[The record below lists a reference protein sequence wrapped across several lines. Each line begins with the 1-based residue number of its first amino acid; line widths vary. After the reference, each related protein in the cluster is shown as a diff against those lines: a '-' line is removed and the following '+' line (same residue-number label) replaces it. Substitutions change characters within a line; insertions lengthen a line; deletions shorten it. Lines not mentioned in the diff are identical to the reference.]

1 MSPEP
6 FLWSALGAALEQ
18 ARIASRLSA
27 ARSTSDVASLVL
39 GDVRAALG
47 ADAAVVAVRGHD
59 ARELTVAAEGV
70 PAEVERALSS
80 LSGAEP
86 FPLVVA
92 YRRGEPLY
100 AETAADVAD
109 ALPPLGGGAKA
120 LACLPLRT
128 PGGTAGAVGF
138 AFRAARRFGPADRAA
153 LDDLSRDVAAALERT
168 RLRETERA
176 ARTRLEVLAEASALL
191 LENAADLPALLAAV
205 TRLVQQ
211 ATGDSCFVQVL
222 GEDGGL
228 GSGPATVSHPDPE
241 AQAALEAALRGRA
254 DAPAR
259 VAEVVLGRGETLHL
273 PALGRE
279 PFDEVAGPHLRAF
292 AGRFPIHGLLVTPLR
307 TRGRPFGLVAVL
319 RHRKGAPHTV
329 HDRLLVEGVAARAG
343 LAVAYARLNASHAA
357 ARARAERAARR
368 TARLQ
373 VVTSRLA
380 GAAGPREVAAVGAA
394 LAIEAAGGAAG
405 GIALLRPGR
414 ADVELTWRRAAGAE
428 LAGAVVTRVLEGAG
442 PAEACV
448 RSGRPAFH
456 ADQPALLA
464 AHPDLPPELARE
476 PQGALATLPLR
487 IHGEVAGALLV
498 RFDAPRA
505 FDAEERAFLENLAD
519 QCSQALARAR
529 LWQRE
534 HEWARRQSA
543 LADISRALSEAHG
556 DVRRLLS
563 AVALRVGSELD
574 ALCCVVL
581 ASGGPGRPELR
592 AVHHPDVDLRGAVE
606 AALERDG
613 SAWPPIAAA
622 AGPAGD
628 APSWRA
634 DPDGWPAG
642 PALREL
648 LEQHPPRG
656 VTAAPLTIDGRVRGV
671 LSVSRHGD
679 SPELDGVDR
688 WFVEE
693 VAARTAVALA
703 QTREREA
710 LADERQRLAEVLSR
724 AEEAIRAKDEFL
736 AMLSHELRNPLAPI
750 VTALHLLRLRGEG
763 GGAREREVIER
774 QVAHLVRLVDDL
786 LDVSRMTRG
795 KVRLERRVVDAGE
808 VITRAVE
815 QASPL
820 LEERRHALAVEVEPG
835 LALHVD
841 PSRVAQVVANL
852 LTNAAKYTDPGGR
865 ITLRATR
872 DGDMARVAVTDDGI
886 GLSPALLPRIFDL
899 FVQGERELDRAP
911 GGLGIGLTIV
921 RTMVELHGGRVH
933 AESAGAGRGSTFTV
947 WLPLAAAAQL
957 AARPV
962 LPAPGRARAG
972 VRVLVVDDNEDAAEL
987 LAEAL
992 RERGHEPHVAFDGP
1006 SALALAA
1013 RIHPKIG
1020 LLDLGLPV
1028 MDGYELARR
1037 LRALPGDEVALVA
1050 VTGYGQ
1056 EVDRRASALAGF
1068 AEHLVKPVDLDRVCA
1083 AVDRL
1088 ASAP

>member
-1 MSPEP
+1 MSTEP

-18 ARIASRLSA
+18 ARIAARLSA

-39 GDVRAALG
+39 GEVRTALG
-47 ADAAVVAVRGHD
+47 ADAAVVAVRGPD
-59 ARELTVAAEGV
+59 APGLTVAAEGV
-70 PAEVERALSS
+70 PPEVARTLSALS
-80 LSGAEP
+80 GVEP
-86 FPLVVA
+86 FPLVAA
-92 YRRGEPLY
+92 YRRGEPLF
-100 AETAADVAD
+100 AETAAAVAA
-109 ALPPLGGGAKA
+109 ALPPLGVDAKA

-128 PGGTAGAVGF
+128 PAGTAGAVGF
-138 AFRAARRFGPADRAA
+138 GYRGARRFDPADRAA
-153 LDDLSRDVAAALERT
+153 LDDLSRDVAAALERA

-191 LENAADLPALLAAV
+191 LENAADLPALLSAV
-205 TRLVQQ
+205 TRLVLQ
-211 ATGDSCFVQVL
+211 ATGDACFVQVL

-228 GSGPATVSHPDPE
+228 GSGAATVSHPDPA
-241 AQAALEAALRGRA
+241 AQAALEAALRGA
-254 DAPAR
+254 EAPAR
-259 VAEVVLGRGETLHL
+259 VAEVVLGRAETLHL
-273 PALGRE
+273 PALGRA

-292 AGRFPIHGLLVTPLR
+292 AERYPVRGLLVTPLR
-307 TRGRPFGLVAVL
+307 TRGRPFGLLAVL
-319 RHRKGAPHTV
+319 RHRAGAPHTV

-357 ARARAERAARR
+357 ARARAERAASR

-380 GAAGPREVAAVGAA
+380 GAAGLREVASVGAA

-414 ADVELTWRRAAGAE
+414 GDLELTWRRGTAVDV
-428 LAGAVVTRVLEGAG
+428 AGAVITRVLDGGG

-448 RSGRPAFH
+448 RSARPAFH
-456 ADQPALLA
+456 AGQPALLA
-464 AHPDLPPELARE
+464 AYPALPPELGRE
-476 PQGALATLPLR
+476 PLGALAVLPLR
-487 IHGEVAGALLV
+487 IHGEVSGALLV
-498 RFDAPRA
+498 RFEAPRA

-519 QCSQALARAR
+519 QVSQALARAR

-543 LADISRALSEAHG
+543 LADISRALSEAQG

-563 AVALRVGSELD
+563 AVALRVGAELD
-574 ALCCVVL
+574 ALCCVTL
-581 ASGGPGRPELR
+581 AQGGPGRRELR
-592 AVHHPDVDLRGAVE
+592 AVHHPDMDLRGAVE
-606 AALERDG
+606 EALERDG
-613 SAWPPIAAA
+613 APWPPLPCASA
-622 AGPAGD
+622 PAED
-628 APSWRA
+628 APAREA
-634 DPDGWPAG
+634 DPAAWATG

-648 LEQHPPRG
+648 LEHHPPRG
-656 VTAAPLTIDGRVRGV
+656 LAAAPLTIDGRVQGV

-679 SPELDGVDR
+679 SPALDRADR

-693 VAARTAVALA
+693 VAARAAVAVA
-703 QTREREA
+703 QAREREA
-710 LADERQRLAEVLSR
+710 LAAERQRLAEVLSR

-750 VTALHLLRLRGEG
+750 VTALHLLRLRGAG
-763 GGAREREVIER
+763 GGAHEREVIER

-808 VITRAVE
+808 VIARAVE

-835 LALHVD
+835 LALHAD
-841 PSRVAQVVANL
+841 PSRVAQVVSNL

-865 ITLRATR
+865 IALRAER

-886 GLSPALLPRIFDL
+886 GLSPALVPRIFDL

-921 RTMVELHGGRVH
+921 RTMVELHGGRVR

-947 WLPLAAAAQL
+947 WLPLPAEAELSTRPAA
-957 AARPV
+957 
-962 LPAPGRARAG
+962 PAPATAHAG
-972 VRVLVVDDNEDAAEL
+972 VCVLVVDDNQDAAEL

-1013 RIHPKIG
+1013 RIHPRIG

-1056 EVDRRASALAGF
+1056 DVDRRASALAGF

-1088 ASAP
+1088 AGAP